1 MTAVSEG
8 ARPTPEPSAVAVPTG
23 DHERSGARPPGL
35 VRVAAAR
42 TRVEF
47 LSFVRERSAMVFTFV
62 FPLALLVIFGSALHG
77 QPVAEGVVY
86 EQYFVAGMIA
96 AGLFGCSFQN
106 LAIVIPIE
114 RDVGGLKRLAGTPMP
129 KSAYFAG
136 KIVMVAFTA
145 LVQSAL
151 LIGIGVVF
159 YGLTLPTTVGPWLTF
174 FWVAGLGT
182 IACTLLGIGV
192 AGIVKNGRTAPA
204 VVSPLATVL
213 QFISGVFFV
222 FATLPTWMQ
231 SIGAVFPLKWMTQ
244 GMRSVFLP
252 ESFAVHEVAGGWEHG
267 RIALVLGAWCLV
279 GLFVAV
285 RTFRWRNRADG

>member
-1 MTAVSEG
+1 MTALSEEG
-8 ARPTPEPSAVAVPTG
+8 ARPTTG
-23 DHERSGARPPGL
+23 PPDPAAPAGPAPRLPGL

-42 TRVEF
+42 TRLEF

-77 QPVAEGVVY
+77 QPVAAGVDY

-96 AGLFGCSFQN
+96 SGMFGCSFQN
-106 LAIVIPIE
+106 LAIVIPLE
-114 RDVGGLKRLAGTPMP
+114 RDIGGLKRLAGTPMP

-136 KIVMVAFTA
+136 KIMMVAFTA
-145 LVQSAL
+145 SVQTVL
-151 LIGIGVVF
+151 LIVIGVLF
-159 YGLTLPTTVGPWLTF
+159 YDLTLPKTVGPWLTF
-174 FWVAGLGT
+174 LWVAGLGT

-213 QFISGVFFV
+213 QFVSGVFFV
-222 FATLPTWMQ
+222 FATLPSWMQ
-231 SIGAVFPLKWMTQ
+231 GIGALFPLKWMTQ

-252 ESFAVHEVAGGWEHG
+252 DSFAAHEVAGSWEHG
-267 RIALVLGAWCLV
+267 RIALVLGGWCLV